1 MDLEAQESEYT
12 KAYRKKFPKGKDWKT
27 PPKNPHGFCGLDED
41 SYHGMEI
48 IAVDIEKYEQAQ
60 TEITRLQLLVAEEL
74 DKNRKLEFDLYFITR
89 NNKIEN
95 NPLKVNF
102 DKTVT
107 ALNQLLQEDK
117 NNEYIKQ
124 VLVDIGIAPNNN

>member
-1 MDLEAQESEYT
+1 MNDKEIL
-12 KAYRKKFPKGKDWKT
+12 KL
-27 PPKNPHGFCGLDED
+27 KNKIKE
-41 SYHGMEI
+41 
-48 IAVDIEKYEQAQ
+48 
-60 TEITRLQLLVAEEL
+60 
-74 DKNRKLEFDLYFITR
+74 LEFDLYFITR

>member
-1 MDLEAQESEYT
+1 MNDKEIL
-12 KAYRKKFPKGKDWKT
+12 KL
-27 PPKNPHGFCGLDED
+27 KNKIKE
-41 SYHGMEI
+41 
-48 IAVDIEKYEQAQ
+48 
-60 TEITRLQLLVAEEL
+60 
-74 DKNRKLEFDLYFITR
+74 LEFDLYIITR

-107 ALNQLLQEDK
+107 ALNQLLQEDS

-124 VLVDIGIAPNNN
+124 VLIDVGVRPNEEELLQ